1 MLSEDPGSATFST
14 FANGFGLTRCLVHAK
29 QALDS
34 TSPVLGMD
42 HNAQRIGTSFFFLHF
57 YFMCI
62 DCFVCMCV
70 CLT

>member
-14 FANGFGLTRCLVHAK
+14 FANVFGLTRCLVHAK

-42 HNAQRIGTSFFFLHF
+42 HNAQRIGTSFFSYIFIL
-57 YFMCI
+57 CVLI
-62 DCFVCMCV
+62 VLSACVFV
-70 CLT
+70 